1 MKPAA
6 KIFTA
11 LFLLLCLIPGAGL
24 LIFGPSEA
32 RANEAAP
39 RRPELIDVNGALNAG
54 VLDDTEDYVNE
65 AFSLR
70 QELITLWAHVEALFG
85 ESAEDEALETL
96 RRAKLDTLSPIEA
109 MNLLYELQRKLEP

>member
-39 RRPELIDVNGALNAG
+39 RRPELIA
-54 VLDDTEDYVNE
+54 
-65 AFSLR
+65 
-70 QELITLWAHVEALFG
+70 
-85 ESAEDEALETL
+85 SASG
-96 RRAKLDTLSPIEA
+96 RSS
-109 MNLLYELQRKLEP
+109 